1 MEIVFIAQIAILIFS
16 VILHELGHGY
26 AALALGDHTAKQ
38 QNRLSLNPIH
48 HIDPFLTIIMP
59 CLFVFLGLPPL
70 GGAKPVPVNPN
81 YFRFTSARRG
91 MMLVAFAGPLV
102 NFTLCLVS
110 LILIYV
116 GQSFQSDFVKIILF
130 YTLLINAILGAFNLF
145 PIPPLD
151 GSKILIG
158 ILPRAQALKFAI
170 IERYGFFI
178 LIFLVITN
186 ALTPILN
193 IVFKFSIGLLPDHYL
208 PQVNS

>member
-38 QNRLSLNPIH
+38 QRRLSLNPIH

-59 CLFVFLGLPPL
+59 CIFVFLGLPPL

-81 YFRFTSARRG
+81 FFRYTSARRG
-91 MMLVAFAGPLV
+91 MMLVAAAGPLV
-102 NFTLCLVS
+102 NFALCAAA
-110 LILIYV
+110 LILIYL
-116 GQSFQSDFVKIILF
+116 GQSFQSDFIKIVLF

-193 IVFKFSIGLLPDHYL
+193 AVFNFSIDLLPDHYL
-208 PQVNS
+208 PQ